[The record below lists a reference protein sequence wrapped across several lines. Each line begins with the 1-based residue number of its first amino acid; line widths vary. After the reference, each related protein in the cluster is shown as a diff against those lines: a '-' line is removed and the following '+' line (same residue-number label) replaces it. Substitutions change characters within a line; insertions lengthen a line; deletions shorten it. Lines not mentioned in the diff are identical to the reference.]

1 MGFQYKESQNIKCH
15 PDLLKVLRISRIHQ
29 QNFES
34 KINLGLT
41 FIYLVL
47 IYEFHEIAFFLKCPN
62 LYLEK

>member
-1 MGFQYKESQNIKCH
+1 MGSQYKESQNIKCH

-47 IYEFHEIAFFLKCPN
+47 IYEFHEIAFFLKYPN

>member
-1 MGFQYKESQNIKCH
+1 MGSQYKESPNIKYR

-41 FIYLVL
+41 FIYLVF
-47 IYEFHEIAFFLKCPN
+47 IYEFHEIAFFLKYDE
-62 LYLEK
+62 LD